1 MRGTGT
7 ASTPAHDRVPNNG
20 VRCVREHDTCKAS
33 QSQVPGRKQLC
44 RGITERPQP
53 RVRPAQRLAQRIENL
68 NEHSHLHLFLR
79 RIGGGRVNIIP
90 CGGTMQLVPVLALPL
105 YATAVAVCRLPPT
118 LILSVRSGLVYS
130 HAYCHEAPQSL
141 SSTTSLSIPTVP

>member
-53 RVRPAQRLAQRIENL
+53 RVSPAQRLAQRIENL

-105 YATAVAVCRLPPT
+105 YATAVAVAACRL
-118 LILSVRSGLVYS
+118 LSSFRSGR
-130 HAYCHEAPQSL
+130 A
-141 SSTTSLSIPTVP
+141 